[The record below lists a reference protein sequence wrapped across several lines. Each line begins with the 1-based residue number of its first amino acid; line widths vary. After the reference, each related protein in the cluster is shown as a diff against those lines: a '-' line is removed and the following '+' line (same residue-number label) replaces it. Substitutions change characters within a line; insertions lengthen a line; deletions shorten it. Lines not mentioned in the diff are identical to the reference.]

1 VSAPAPAEV
10 APAAGYVFKTEGLT
24 RRFSGFTAV
33 NDVTIEIPAGGVRTI
48 IGPNGAGK
56 TTFFNLLSGLLPPS
70 EGRVF
75 YRERD
80 ITDLAAYERARLG
93 ISRSFQ
99 ITNIFRHLTV
109 YENVRLAVQA
119 VHDGKANFFLPTAR
133 MGRLGERTEEV
144 LHDIGLFDARDAQ
157 ADNLSHGDQRRLE
170 IGLVIA
176 RNPPVLLLDEPL
188 AGMSPAETQATV
200 DLITRISPGRTIL
213 LVEHDI
219 DVVMSISTTIT
230 VFQTGGVL
238 AVGTPAEIRA
248 NEAVQRAYLG
258 EIV

>member
-1 VSAPAPAEV
+1 VSEPI
-10 APAAGYVFKTEGLT
+10 LST
-24 RRFSGFTAV
+24 RDVVKVYAGFTALDGV
-33 NDVTIEIPAGGVRTI
+33 SLDVTEGAIHAI

-80 ITDLAAYERARLG
+80 ITDVPAYERARLG

-99 ITNIFRHLTV
+99 ITNIFRHLSV

-133 MGRLGERTEEV
+133 MGRLSERTEEV

-157 ADNLSHGDQRRLE
+157 AENLSHGDQRRLE

-200 DLITRISPGRTIL
+200 DLITRISPARTIL
-213 LVEHDI
+213 HVEHDI

-248 NEAVQRAYLG
+248 NETVQRAYLG

>member
-1 VSAPAPAEV
+1 MSAPAAAEV
-10 APAAGYVFKTEGLT
+10 AASAGYVFKTEGLT

-33 NDVTIEIPAGGVRTI
+33 NDVSIEIPEGGVRTI

-75 YRERD
+75 FRDRD
-80 ITDLAAYERARLG
+80 ITELAAYERARLG

-144 LHDIGLFDARDAQ
+144 LHDIGLFDAREAR
-157 ADNLSHGDQRRLE
+157 AENLSHGDQRRLE

-200 DLITRISPGRTIL
+200 ELITRIAPGRTIL

-238 AVGTPAEIRA
+238 AVGTPTEIRA

>member
-1 VSAPAPAEV
+1 
-10 APAAGYVFKTEGLT
+10 
-24 RRFSGFTAV
+24 
-33 NDVTIEIPAGGVRTI
+33 
-48 IGPNGAGK
+48 
-56 TTFFNLLSGLLPPS
+56 
-70 EGRVF
+70 
-75 YRERD
+75 
-80 ITDLAAYERARLG
+80 
-93 ISRSFQ
+93 
-99 ITNIFRHLTV
+99 
-109 YENVRLAVQA
+109 
-119 VHDGKANFFLPTAR
+119 
-133 MGRLGERTEEV
+133 MGRLSERTEEV

-157 ADNLSHGDQRRLE
+157 AENLSHGDQRRLE